1 MANSIYLVLMKLIFA
16 QGNPEPDY
24 TSTRHNVG
32 FAMINA
38 LADQLGANWT
48 NKTKFHAHIAETTI
62 NGEKVLLVKPT
73 TFYNETGDSARNLV
87 DFYKLNTSSDLL
99 VIHDDLALPFGTIR
113 VRNQGRD
120 AGNNGIK
127 SLNSHLGT
135 DFHRIRIGIDND
147 KRQQIGDTD
156 FVLAKFSADESKHL
170 ATEITPHVIQLIEHF
185 CGGTIKITSLKTDI

>member
-1 MANSIYLVLMKLIFA
+1 MKLIFA

-48 NKTKFHAHIAETTI
+48 NKTKFHAHIAETSI
-62 NGEKVLLVKPT
+62 NGEKVILVKPT

-87 DFYKLNTSSDLL
+87 DFYKLNTSNDLL

-185 CGGTIKITSLKTDI
+185 CDGTIKITSLKTDV